1 MHTNSNI
8 ELSQEAYRNNIAFLQ
23 KTYGKKSSRQ

>member
-23 KTYGKKSSRQ
+23 KTYGKKK